1 MNSLSSFKKKKNSL
15 SLLHRNVGFNKQLPD
30 DSWDLVFKK
39 LDSNVDRNSFGL
51 TCHSF
56 LDIQSSSYKSL
67 KFGCSS
73 RESNCSIH
81 VNINDFVF
89 NEHLF
94 KRFTQ
99 LESLSLGTCLSIKD
113 SGLTPFVKYGSK
125 LVSLKLDSCHNV
137 TDIGL
142 TLVASSCPLLSN
154 ISLAGCSITDSGL
167 DILTKLWFSP
177 TLAVVLR
184 SRVLWF
190 LVPTESLSL
199 GTCLSIKDSGL
210 TPFVKYGSKLV
221 SLKLDSC
228 HNVTDIGL
236 TLVASSCPL
245 LSNISLAGCS
255 ITDSGLDILTK
266 LCKSLKEVNLAW
278 CPNITDCGI
287 LSLNQNS
294 RQLKSLNITCCFKTV
309 GLTFQG
315 FSPTLACLEAA
326 YCAFGSTG
334 INEILSGGG
343 LEYLNLSYLSCSKFD
358 LRHKLAA
365 FIGIGSAA
373 NLRFLN
379 LCMCLFVEDSV
390 IIAISKGCPLLQE
403 WNLSCCHMIGISGW
417 ESIGSYCQNLEILH
431 VGGCFQLC
439 DRGLLALGNG
449 CKRLS
454 VIYMTNDGFK
464 VTTSGLH
471 LFKFQKEDVEIK
483 EEILDTNISRMSNF

>member
-1 MNSLSSFKKKKNSL
+1 MD
-15 SLLHRNVGFNKQLPD
+15 VGFNKQLPD
-30 DSWDLVFKK
+30 DSWDLIFKK

-73 RESNCSIH
+73 GESNCSIH
-81 VNINDFVF
+81 VNIHDFVF

-125 LVSLKLDSCHNV
+125 LLSLNIDFCHNV

-142 TLVASSCPLLSN
+142 TLVASSCPLLSV
-154 ISLAGCSITDSGL
+154 ISLAECSITDSGL
-167 DILTKLWFSP
+167 
-177 TLAVVLR
+177 
-184 SRVLWF
+184 
-190 LVPTESLSL
+190 E
-199 GTCLSIKDSGL
+199 
-210 TPFVKYGSKLV
+210 
-221 SLKLDSC
+221 
-228 HNVTDIGL
+228 
-236 TLVASSCPL
+236 
-245 LSNISLAGCS
+245 
-255 ITDSGLDILTK
+255 ILTK

-278 CPNITDCGI
+278 CTNITDRGI

-294 RQLKSLNITCCFKTV
+294 RQLRSLNITGCGKIA

-326 YCAFGSTG
+326 NCGLDSTG

-343 LEYLNLSYLSCSKFD
+343 LKYLNLSCLSFSKFD
-358 LRHKLAA
+358 SSHKLAA

-379 LCMCLFVEDSV
+379 LFMCLFVEDSV

-403 WNLSCCHMIGISGW
+403 WNLSCCGMIGISGW

-431 VGGCFQLC
+431 VGCCFELC

-454 VIYMTNDGFK
+454 VIYMKYCFK
-464 VTTSGLH
+464 VTASGLH
-471 LFKFQKEDVEIK
+471 LFKVQRDDIEIK
-483 EEILDTNISRMSNF
+483 EEILLTKISRMRNF